1 VTRLRRGLGTAAFV
15 LERNRRRLAV
25 LGIDLAAVV
34 AIYGAG
40 QIVETLTGLVGSGP
54 ALIIQLVFVAFVGI
68 AQFLG
73 LMWFLSRPRKYV
85 VTPDD
90 PQIDLSFDQYRGQP
104 DLLAHARS
112 LVTVLRGAHRLREMG
127 GELPRGMLLSG
138 APGTGKTFL
147 AGCVAAEARI
157 PFIYVDA
164 SSLTSMWFGVDALI
178 VVSLFRQA
186 RQLGRRFAE
195 PGTPGACIL
204 FIDELDSIGV
214 ARSGMAGGGGQVQ
227 GGIGGGM
234 LGGMRGF
241 ALNTMLN
248 QMDSLG
254 AHVEDRWTRRLLRWL
269 GFIRGPVPAKPV
281 VFVIGATNRPEV
293 LDPALTRP
301 GRLDRLLTVHKP
313 DADGRRDIIGHYLSK
328 KAHEA
333 EIPVELMVSDSI
345 GWSPVD
351 IKTIV
356 NEALIVAHEDGRDSL
371 TYRDWLTA
379 TDARFLGLRQPIRGM
394 HADDRRAIAY
404 HEAGHAVVA
413 HYLKPENRTL
423 KASIVRVG
431 PALGVVQQAPLE
443 ERYTLD
449 ADQIEADIM
458 VALGS
463 RAVEE
468 LILGRKMTG
477 AGGDLAA
484 ATARAVAYVGSF
496 GMGTTLVSF
505 GSSGVPA
512 SVIRVVDR
520 LLADRY
526 DEVKRLIAAKEPAVH
541 AVAAALV
548 ERDELIGSEL
558 DDVFAAAEAQHP
570 SLRAPFGRRPA
581 ELPSLYDGVVLA
593 AESAPLATEAAAV
606 ATAWRVAGSW
616 PAVGPASWSCTR

>member
-1 VTRLRRGLGTAAFV
+1 VTRLRRGLGTAAFI
-15 LERNRRRLAV
+15 LDRNRRRLAV
-25 LGIDLAAVV
+25 LGIVLAGIVGL
-34 AIYGAG
+34 YGAG
-40 QIVETLTGLVGSGP
+40 RIVDTLTGLVGSGP
-54 ALIIQLVFVAFVGI
+54 ALIIQLVFVAFIGI

-104 DLLAHARS
+104 DLLAHAKS

-147 AGCVAAEARI
+147 AGCVAAEAKI

-186 RQLGRRFAE
+186 RQLGRKFAE

-214 ARSGMAGGGGQVQ
+214 ARSGMSGGGGQVQ

-234 LGGMRGF
+234 MGGMRGF

-269 GFIRGPVPAKPV
+269 GFIRGPVPQKPV

-313 DADGRRDIIGHYLSK
+313 DADGRRDIVEHYLSK
-328 KAHEA
+328 KAHEP
-333 EIPVELMVSDSI
+333 EIPVDLMVSDSI

-356 NEALIVAHEDGRDSL
+356 NEALIIAHEDGRDAL
-371 TYRDWLTA
+371 TYRDWLAA
-379 TDARFLGLRQPIRGM
+379 TDARFLGLRQPIRNM
-394 HADDRRAIAY
+394 HAEDRRAIAY

-458 VALGS
+458 VSLGS

-468 LILGRKMTG
+468 LILNRRMTG

-484 ATARAVAYVGSF
+484 ATSRAVAYVGSF
-496 GMGTTLVSF
+496 GMGPTLVSF
-505 GSSGVPA
+505 GGGGVPA
-512 SVIRVVDR
+512 SVLRVVDR

-526 DEVKRLIAAKEPAVH
+526 EEVKRLIAAKEAAVH

-548 ERDELIGSEL
+548 AHDELIGSEL
-558 DDVFAAAEAQHP
+558 AAVFEATEAEHP
-570 SLRAPFGRRPA
+570 ELRGAFERRRP
-581 ELPSLYDGVVLA
+581 ELPSLYDGLVVAGEA
-593 AESAPLATEAAAV
+593 AQLPVEAAA
-606 ATAWRVAGSW
+606 ASTAWRGPAGWPVAG
-616 PAVGPASWSCTR
+616 PTTWSCSR

>member
-1 VTRLRRGLGTAAFV
+1 VNRIRRAVGTTAYV
-15 LERNRRRLAV
+15 LEHNRRRLLV
-25 LGIDLAAVV
+25 LAIVLAGIL
-34 AIYGAG
+34 AIYGAA
-40 QIVETLTGLVGSGP
+40 QVVDTLTGLIGSGP
-54 ALIIQLVFVAFVGI
+54 ALIIQLVFVAFIGI

-104 DLLAHARS
+104 DLLAHAKS
-112 LVTVLRGAHRLREMG
+112 LVTVLRGAHRLRELG
-127 GELPRGMLLSG
+127 GELPKGMLLSG

-147 AGCVAAEARI
+147 AGCIAAEAEI

-164 SSLTSMWFGVDALI
+164 STLRSMWLGVDALI

-186 RQLGRRFAE
+186 RQLGRRYATA
-195 PGTPGACIL
+195 GTPGACIL
-204 FIDELDSIGV
+204 FIDELDSIGM
-214 ARSGMAGGGGQVQ
+214 ARSGMGAGQAQ
-227 GGIGGGM
+227 GGVGGGM
-234 LGGMRGF
+234 LGMGTGF

-254 AHVEDRWTRRLLRWL
+254 THVEDRLSRRILRWL

-301 GRLDRLLTVHKP
+301 GRLDRLLTVHRP
-313 DADGRRDIIGHYLSK
+313 DADGRRDIIEHYLSK
-328 KAHEA
+328 KAHDPA
-333 EIPVELMVSDSI
+333 IPVELMISDSI

-351 IKTIV
+351 IKTII
-356 NEALIVAHEDGRDSL
+356 NEALLVAHEAGRDAL
-371 TYRDWLTA
+371 TYRDWLSA
-379 TDARFLGLRQPIRGM
+379 TDARFLGLRQPIRSL
-394 HADDRRAIAY
+394 HAEDRRALAY

-413 HYLKPENRTL
+413 RYLKPENRTL
-423 KASIVRVG
+423 KASIVRIG

-458 VALGS
+458 VSLGS

-468 LILGRKMTG
+468 LLLDRKMTG
-477 AGGDLAA
+477 ASGDLAS
-484 ATARAVAYVGSF
+484 ATARAVGYVGAV
-496 GMGTTLVSF
+496 GMGRTLVSF
-505 GSSGVPA
+505 DFSRGIPGP
-512 SVIRVVDR
+512 VVRAADR

-526 DEVKRLIAAKEPAVH
+526 GEVTRLIREKEAAVH
-541 AVAAALV
+541 AVAAALI

-558 DDVFAAAEAQHP
+558 DEVFEAVEAEHP
-570 SLRAPFGRRPA
+570 ELRKPFDRKRP
-581 ELPSLYDGVVLA
+581 ELPAMFDDLVV
-593 AESAPLATEAAAV
+593 STEAAGLPVAAGV
-606 ATAWRVAGSW
+606 ATAWRPSEPW
-616 PAVGPASWSCTR
+616 PAAASWSCTR